1 MKSENK
7 IRHQFNR
14 LSVYALLQKYDNI
27 FNLN

>member
-14 LSVYALLQKYDNI
+14 LSVRALLQNDNI